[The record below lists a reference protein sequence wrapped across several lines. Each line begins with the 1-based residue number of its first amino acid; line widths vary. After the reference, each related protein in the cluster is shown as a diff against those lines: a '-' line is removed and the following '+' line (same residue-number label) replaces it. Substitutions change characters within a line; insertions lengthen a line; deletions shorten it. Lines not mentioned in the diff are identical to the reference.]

1 MVEDLT
7 LEEKDKDYEEGVK
20 KLEAKYK
27 MEEEGKRDDKK
38 KNEREKKKEK
48 EKTMLRERSNKI
60 TEGDLIKALEYL
72 NPKSHPSVAEV
83 RDMIWE
89 VDEDMDRCVNYE
101 ELEKMYRRCSRD
113 KEGIE
118 PRKLFNL
125 IQFLMF
131 LNDFTQKDITAEDTL
146 QLLFIRNQSDRNAL
160 DEAVKAIFGEGK
172 GKDEYDEEIHLDYS
186 QYLERVNKMALDSFK
201 STKKAKEQSMKQS
214 TLKGGKGT
222 PGKTNMATTKKTTK
236 GVY

>member
-1 MVEDLT
+1 
-7 LEEKDKDYEEGVK
+7 
-20 KLEAKYK
+20 
-27 MEEEGKRDDKK
+27 
-38 KNEREKKKEK
+38 
-48 EKTMLRERSNKI
+48 MLRERSNKI

-72 NPKSHPSVAEV
+72 NPGSHPSVAEV

-89 VDEDMDRCVNYE
+89 VDEDMDKCVNYE
-101 ELEKMYRRCSRD
+101 ELERMYRRCSRD

-131 LNDFTQKDITAEDTL
+131 LNDYKQKDITAEDTL

-172 GKDEYDEEIHLDYS
+172 GKNEYDEEIHLDYS
-186 QYLERVNKMALDSFK
+186 EYLERVNQMALDSFK
-201 STKKAKEQSMKQS
+201 STKKAKEQSLKQS
-214 TLKGGKGT
+214 TLKGGKST
-222 PGKTNMATTKKTTK
+222 MSMSSAKKTTK